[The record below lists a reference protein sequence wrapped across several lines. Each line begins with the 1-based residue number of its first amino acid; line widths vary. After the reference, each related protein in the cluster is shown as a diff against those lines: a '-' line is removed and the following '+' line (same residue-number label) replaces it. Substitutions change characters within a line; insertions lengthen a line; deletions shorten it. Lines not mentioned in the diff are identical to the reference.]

1 MVDPNV
7 PVGFQQMRC
16 RVDLQPGAQA
26 DAGQVQMLLAAAE
39 RCCVVMQTLRN
50 GVAVD
55 ARLAGPFS
63 QAAE

>member
-1 MVDPNV
+1 
-7 PVGFQQMRC
+7 
-16 RVDLQPGAQA
+16 
-26 DAGQVQMLLAAAE
+26 MLLAAAE